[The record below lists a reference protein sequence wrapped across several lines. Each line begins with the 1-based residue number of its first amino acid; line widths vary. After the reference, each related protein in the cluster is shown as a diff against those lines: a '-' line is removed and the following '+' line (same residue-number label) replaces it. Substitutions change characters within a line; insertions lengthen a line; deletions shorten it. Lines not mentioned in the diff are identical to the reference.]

1 MGDICFLGL
10 PEVMAKWEDINALVE
25 HKLAARE
32 TEKVGKQVFCLFAFK
47 VSQNSK
53 LGKTW
58 DKGKRSTRWKSTL
71 KEWRKDDLEKQKL
84 KW

>member
-1 MGDICFLGL
+1 MGDICYLGL
-10 PEVMAKWEDINALVE
+10 PEVMAKWEDLNALVE

-53 LGKTW
+53 LGKT
-58 DKGKRSTRWKSTL
+58 
-71 KEWRKDDLEKQKL
+71 
-84 KW
+84 